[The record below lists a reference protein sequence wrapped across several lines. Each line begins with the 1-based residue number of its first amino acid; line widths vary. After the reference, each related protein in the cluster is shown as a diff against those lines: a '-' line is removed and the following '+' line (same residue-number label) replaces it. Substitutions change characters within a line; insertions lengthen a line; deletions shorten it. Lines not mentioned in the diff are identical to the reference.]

1 MKNKNGAIKF
11 WRAWLYNQMTFS
23 TRHYVIKIYYLAYFD
38 ISYLFRIIHLVCIAP
53 TCRRKFHKVFYTKHN
68 FKSGPVI
75 LTFSQITKIQF
86 PYNAS
91 SFPFINSALIQLIQQ
106 LCIDLSPK
114 LTIKK
119 SILWTQMKIKILY
132 QTQPISLKLT
142 FFYTHHLKELSLV
155 SSLTERHA
163 CGCKETW
170 LILICG
176 RKAQS
181 NVCGKCVRRM

>member
-1 MKNKNGAIKF
+1 
-11 WRAWLYNQMTFS
+11 MTFS

-53 TCRRKFHKVFYTKHN
+53 TCRRKFRKVFYTKHN

-119 SILWTQMKIKILY
+119 IH
-132 QTQPISLKLT
+132 SLNTNENKDFVPDAAYFFEANI
-142 FFYTHHLKELSLV
+142 FFYTPRQRTFF
-155 SSLTERHA
+155 SS
-163 CGCKETW
+163 
-170 LILICG
+170 
-176 RKAQS
+176 
-181 NVCGKCVRRM
+181 